1 LAGSDDAPEHEAGQ
15 ESDRE
20 AGRETGDKKRGLFIT
35 FEGGDGAGKSTQIR
49 RLAGA
54 LRRQGFAVT
63 VSREPGGTPG
73 AEAVRHVVLDT
84 SAAEPFGP
92 YLEAMLFASARND
105 HVEQTIRPAL
115 QRGEI
120 VLVDRFMDSTRVY
133 QGASENLDINFLR
146 ALERVAIAGVVPDLT
161 IILDLPPEEGLR
173 RAHARRDPDTVVDR
187 YEKEDIAAHE
197 IRRQAFLDIAAREP
211 GRCRVVDASR
221 EPEEVA
227 EEIARIVSA
236 AIAERNLENGP
247 AASPASLLGIGDESP

>member
-1 LAGSDDAPEHEAGQ
+1 MAGSDGAGLR
-15 ESDRE
+15 SN
-20 AGRETGDKKRGLFIT
+20 RGLFIT

-54 LRRQGFAVT
+54 LRRDGYAVT

-92 YLEAMLFASARND
+92 YLEAMLFAAARND

-115 QRGEI
+115 KRGEI

-133 QGASENLDINFLR
+133 QGASENLDNNFVR
-146 ALERVAIAGVVPDLT
+146 ALERVAISGVVPDLT
-161 IILDLPPEEGLR
+161 IILDLAPEEGLR
-173 RAHARRDPDTVVDR
+173 RAHARRDPNAPADR
-187 YEKEDIAAHE
+187 FEKEDIAAHE
-197 IRRQAFLDIAAREP
+197 VRRQAFLDIAEREP

-227 EEIARIVSA
+227 EEITKFVGE
-236 AIAERNLENGP
+236 AIEKRGLGYGRGP
-247 AASPASLLGIGDESP
+247 SMPESLLGIGDDAL

>member
-1 LAGSDDAPEHEAGQ
+1 MAGSDSGAAR
-15 ESDRE
+15 SD
-20 AGRETGDKKRGLFIT
+20 RGLFIT

-54 LRRQGFAVT
+54 LRRDGYPVT

-92 YLEAMLFASARND
+92 YLEAMLFAAARND

-115 QRGEI
+115 ERGEI

-133 QGASENLDINFLR
+133 QGASENLDNNFVR

-161 IILDLPPEEGLR
+161 IILDLAPEEGLR
-173 RAHARRDPDTVVDR
+173 RAHARRDPNALVDR
-187 YEKEDIAAHE
+187 FEKEDIGAHE
-197 IRRQAFLDIAAREP
+197 IRRQAFLDIAEREP
-211 GRCRVVDASR
+211 ARCRVVDASR
-221 EPEEVA
+221 EPEDVA
-227 EEIARIVSA
+227 DDIARIVAEAIKKKGIAGSRA
-236 AIAERNLENGP
+236 AARPEN
-247 AASPASLLGIGDESP
+247 LLGIGDERP